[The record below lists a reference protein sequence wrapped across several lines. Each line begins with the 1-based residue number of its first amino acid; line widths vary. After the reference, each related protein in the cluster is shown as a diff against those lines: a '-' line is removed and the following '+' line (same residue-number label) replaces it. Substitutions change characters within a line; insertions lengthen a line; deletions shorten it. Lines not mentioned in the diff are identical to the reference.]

1 MRGFVS
7 DLSLRQSRRWFTA
20 TIGSLL
26 LAAGLLA
33 TLAGT
38 ASAAGG
44 DVTIAGFAFSPAS
57 VTVHVGDTVAWTNSD
72 GVSHT
77 ATSTG
82 AFDTGVIASGTTA
95 SATMTRAGTFT
106 YHCAIHRSMTG
117 TIVVQ
122 AASGATS
129 PAQAS
134 LPSTDTSPEPAAGSA
149 GYGWIILLAAV
160 GAIAATLLKPV
171 RRGNRRGGRG

>member
-1 MRGFVS
+1 M
-7 DLSLRQSRRWFTA
+7 
-20 TIGSLL
+20 
-26 LAAGLLA
+26 
-33 TLAGT
+33 AGT

-57 VTVHVGDTVAWTNSD
+57 VTVHVGDTVTWTNND

-77 ATSTG
+77 ATSVG
-82 AFDTGVIASGTTA
+82 AFDTGVIASGATA
-95 SATMTRAGTFT
+95 SATMTKAGTFT

-122 AASGATS
+122 AASGGTG
-129 PAQAS
+129 PAKAS
-134 LPSTDTSPEPAAGSA
+134 LPSTDAAPEGPARSA

-160 GAIAATLLKPV
+160 GAIAATLLEPV
-171 RRGNRRGGRG
+171 RRGSRRGRRG